1 MAEASAARA
10 SKAPVWF
17 YIIGVVAVLW
27 NGMGAV
33 DYVMTQFRVEAYMA
47 EFSEDQL
54 AYFYGF
60 PAWFV
65 AVWAIAVWSALLASI
80 LLLIKNKLAA
90 PIFLLS
96 LAGFVINTVYSFA
109 FTPAL
114 KIMGA
119 GNVGFS
125 ALIFASLVFFWWFSR
140 FSAKRGWLR

>member
-1 MAEASAARA
+1 MAEASAPSAA
-10 SKAPVWF
+10 KTPVWF

-27 NGMGAV
+27 NAMGAV

-47 EFSEDQL
+47 SFSEEQL

-65 AVWAIAVWSALLASI
+65 AVWATAVWSALAAS
-80 LLLIKNKLAA
+80 LLLLFRSKLAA

-96 LAGFVINTVYSFA
+96 LAGFVINTIYTFA

-114 KIMGA
+114 EIMGA
-119 GNVGFS
+119 GNVVFS
-125 ALIFASLVFFWWFSR
+125 GVIFASLVFLWWFSR
-140 FSAKRGWLR
+140 FSETRGWLR